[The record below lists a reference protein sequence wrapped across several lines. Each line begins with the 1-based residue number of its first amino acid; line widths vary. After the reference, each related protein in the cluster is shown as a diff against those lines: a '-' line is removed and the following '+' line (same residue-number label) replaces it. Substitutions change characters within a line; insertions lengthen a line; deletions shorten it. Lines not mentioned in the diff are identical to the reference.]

1 MFHTEPQNVENV
13 AAYILASRSP
23 LPTMKLHT
31 LLYYAQVHSLK
42 QYDVSLFHNRM
53 EAWSG
58 NPVIPELF
66 EQHVSK
72 FMINN
77 GDISGD
83 TEALNA
89 QQRKVIND
97 VLDKYG
103 NLSGDELREL
113 SRTEIP
119 WINARK
125 GYTHDTR
132 VGGIITADAIRACL

>member
-13 AAYILASRSP
+13 AAYILASKSP

-42 QYDVSLFHNRM
+42 QYDVPLFHNRI

-66 EQHVSK
+66 EQHVGK
-72 FMINN
+72 FMIDN
-77 GDISGD
+77 GDISGNV
-83 TEALNA
+83 EALSE
-89 QQRKVIND
+89 QQRNAIND
-97 VLDKYG
+97 VLNKYG
-103 NLSGDELREL
+103 NLSGDELRQL
-113 SRTEIP
+113 SRTEPP

-132 VGGIITADAIRACL
+132 VGGVITTDAIRVCL